1 MRFEVIIDVHAHL
14 WGEHYE
20 KDKRV
25 ILKSCE
31 MFGIE
36 RIYISSLLSYYP
48 DTDEIDFLNKLTLDF
63 MKEQPNLVRGYVY
76 VDPTHKNRIEVL
88 EKGIANEMEGVKIWV
103 AAKCDDYRVDDI
115 AEKCIGYDV
124 PVLVHAFH
132 KATGQLE
139 YESTA
144 ENVRCLALRYP
155 ELKII
160 MAHFGGNVYHG
171 LRCITDLPNVYS
183 DFSGTMIG
191 TGDIDY
197 AVDMIG
203 EDRILF
209 GTDMASGGRQC
220 IAQIEE
226 ADLTQ
231 IQREKIFFRNALR
244 VFGGSL

>member
-1 MRFEVIIDVHAHL
+1 MIIDVHAHL
-14 WGEHYE
+14 WANHYE
-20 KDKRV
+20 DDKNI

-31 MFGIE
+31 LFGIE
-36 RIYISSLLSYYP
+36 RIYISSLSSYYP
-48 DTDEIDFLNKLTLDF
+48 DHEEIDYCNNLTLGF
-63 MKEQPNLVRGYVY
+63 MKEHPKLVYGYVY

-88 EKGIANEMEGVKIWV
+88 EKGLDKGMSGVKLWV

-115 AEKCIGYDV
+115 AEKCIEWNV
-124 PVLVHAFH
+124 PVLLHAFY
-132 KATGQLE
+132 KAIGHLE

-155 ELKII
+155 KLKII
-160 MAHFGGNVYHG
+160 MAHLGGNVYHG
-171 LRCITDLPNVYS
+171 IRCIADIGNVYT

-191 TGDIDY
+191 TGDINYTLD
-197 AVDMIG
+197 AVG

-220 IAQIEE
+220 IAQVEE

-231 IQREKIFFRNALR
+231 DQKDKIYYKNALR
-244 VFGGSL
+244 IFGGKR

>member
-1 MRFEVIIDVHAHL
+1 MIIDIHAHL
-14 WGEHYE
+14 WGGHHEE
-20 KDKRV
+20 DKKT

-48 DTDEIDFLNKLTLDF
+48 DTEEINFLNNLTLDF
-63 MKEQPNLVRGYVY
+63 MKEHPKLVRGYVY
-76 VDPTHKNRIEVL
+76 VDPTHKNRVEVL
-88 EKGIANEMEGVKIWV
+88 EKGIENGMKGIKLWV

-115 AEKCIGYDV
+115 AEKCMAYNV

-155 ELKII
+155 GLKII
-160 MAHFGGNVYHG
+160 MAHFGGNLYHG
-171 LRCITDLPNVYS
+171 LRCIADLPNVYS
-183 DFSGTMIG
+183 DFSGTMVG
-191 TGDIDY
+191 KGDINY
-197 AVDMIG
+197 AVDTIG

-209 GTDMASGGRQC
+209 GTDMAVGGRQC
-220 IAQIEE
+220 IAQVEE
-226 ADLTQ
+226 ADLTDS
-231 IQREKIFFRNALR
+231 QREKIFYRNALAL
-244 VFGGSL
+244 FGESL